1 MVCLLKPL
9 LMARQYIENRDL
21 QDEGFYYEKN
31 LQIYEK
37 IIKIFSEK
45 YLH

>member
-21 QDEGFYYEKN
+21 QDEGFYYEK
-31 LQIYEK
+31 IY
-37 IIKIFSEK
+37 K
-45 YLH
+45 YMKKKLKYFQKNIYI